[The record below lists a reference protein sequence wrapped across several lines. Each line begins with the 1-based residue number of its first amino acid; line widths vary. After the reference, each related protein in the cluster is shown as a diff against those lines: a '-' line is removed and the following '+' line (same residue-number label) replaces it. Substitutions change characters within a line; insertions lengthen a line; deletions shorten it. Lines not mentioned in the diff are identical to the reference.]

1 MLPRLQEK
9 YYKEIIPA
17 MKQKFG
23 FKNDLR
29 VPRLKKIVVNMG
41 IGEAIADIKILEKA
55 AEELATITGQKPVIR
70 RAKKAIANFKIKQGM
85 PIGIKVTLR
94 RRIMY
99 EFLDRLVNVAMP
111 RIRDFS
117 GVSKNAFD
125 TAGNYNLGVNEQGIF
140 PELEVDRI
148 TRPQGMNISF
158 VVESRS
164 KEESLELLRLFGMPF
179 SNP

>member
-1 MLPRLQEK
+1 MTPRLQER

-41 IGEAIADIKILEKA
+41 VGEAIADIKILEKA
-55 AEELATITGQKPVIR
+55 AEELATITGQKPVVR
-70 RAKKAIANFKIKQGM
+70 RAKKAIANFKIRKGL

-117 GVSKNAFD
+117 GAPKHSFD
-125 TAGNYNLGVNEQGIF
+125 EAGNYNLGITEQGIF
-140 PELEVDRI
+140 PELDIDRI

-158 VVESRS
+158 VLDSRS

-179 SNP
+179 GS